1 MANSHEEI
9 SSSSMKQFSLCLSW
23 VRELI
28 PQVMKLQVAMTHL
41 HSPYSRV
48 AEGELGVTQKGRHL
62 RRLLPGD
69 VFGELAVLYN
79 CQRTA
84 TVMGKEGIV
93 MCVCLSKFS
102 AANVSSKFY
111 QPHFSPTNESNNP
124 CPPVSTISQHLH
136 VFLRVN
142 V

>member
-1 MANSHEEI
+1 MANSHGEI
-9 SSSSMKQFSLCLSW
+9 SSSPMKQFGLCLSW

-41 HSPYSRV
+41 HSPYSHV

-93 MCVCLSKFS
+93 MCDCLSKFS
-102 AANVSSKFY
+102 AANVNSRVLSAMPLFIKRVPTTRAH
-111 QPHFSPTNESNNP
+111 QLLHFPTP
-124 CPPVSTISQHLH
+124 LCLP
-136 VFLRVN
+136 
-142 V
+142 